1 MKKMRKKIKKEV
13 NMICSMSD
21 TEMKLIVSVLKEKI
35 VEKEI
40 RGIVNIID
48 LTSLMKKITVMIER
62 QTPYV

>member
-1 MKKMRKKIKKEV
+1 
-13 NMICSMSD
+13 MICSMSD

>member
-40 RGIVNIID
+40 RGIVSIID

>member
-1 MKKMRKKIKKEV
+1 MTKMRKKIKKEV

-40 RGIVNIID
+40 RGLVNTID
-48 LTSLMKKITVMIER
+48 LASLMKKITVMIER

>member
-40 RGIVNIID
+40 RGIVSVID

>member
-35 VEKEI
+35 VEKEL
-40 RGIVNIID
+40 RGIVSIID